1 MVCPCGAGR
10 RAKAAATLAH
20 AAGPLTLPGLASRT
34 LPQTRAFLPT
44 LNPVRKAFTS
54 PGRLLSSLF
63 LLEHAAGRGT
73 VWVEGMA
80 GASCGICGRSQC
92 GSHHHKGDGAL
103 TPETQLTVA
112 KPGTETACPHRTVVK
127 PALRL
132 GEQHPRGLAA
142 GTRSCSGARG
152 SRAGSSLRAGAQRGP
167 ETRQVACECAASP
180 GAKDPCGA
188 HWLPST
194 RGQAR
199 PHTRRG
205 LLPPAPASP
214 AGGASPAGLG
224 RAGGGAPSPAALEV
238 LLQGLEGPRGRNVCP
253 VDRPPPRE
261 CRPAQTQRRLCFLEG
276 LQHSNTVVLNVLR
289 GPQIFTLPDRES
301 PNVTACS
308 RNRTHLARNACPF
321 SRRLL
326 CLI

>member
-10 RAKAAATLAH
+10 RATAAATLAH

-44 LNPVRKAFTS
+44 LNPVRTAFTS

-63 LLEHAAGRGT
+63 LLEHAAGRGAL
-73 VWVEGMA
+73 WVEGMA

-180 GAKDPCGA
+180 GGQGPVWGALAPVHTRPGQASHEARLAASCTCKPSGRSLPCGVRQG
-188 HWLPST
+188 WG
-194 RGQAR
+194 RG
-199 PHTRRG
+199 
-205 LLPPAPASP
+205 S
-214 AGGASPAGLG
+214 
-224 RAGGGAPSPAALEV
+224 
-238 LLQGLEGPRGRNVCP
+238 
-253 VDRPPPRE
+253 
-261 CRPAQTQRRLCFLEG
+261 
-276 LQHSNTVVLNVLR
+276 
-289 GPQIFTLPDRES
+289 
-301 PNVTACS
+301 
-308 RNRTHLARNACPF
+308 
-321 SRRLL
+321 
-326 CLI
+326 

>member
-1 MVCPCGAGR
+1 MGAEQGVRCGPER
-10 RAKAAATLAH
+10 R
-20 AAGPLTLPGLASRT
+20 GGQR
-34 LPQTRAFLPT
+34 
-44 LNPVRKAFTS
+44 
-54 PGRLLSSLF
+54 PGRLP
-63 LLEHAAGRGT
+63 
-73 VWVEGMA
+73 
-80 GASCGICGRSQC
+80 ASVR
-92 GSHHHKGDGAL
+92 
-103 TPETQLTVA
+103 
-112 KPGTETACPHRTVVK
+112 
-127 PALRL
+127 
-132 GEQHPRGLAA
+132 
-142 GTRSCSGARG
+142 
-152 SRAGSSLRAGAQRGP
+152 RA
-167 ETRQVACECAASP
+167 P

-276 LQHSNTVVLNVLR
+276 LQHSNTVVLKVLR